1 LETVSK
7 KKTSFLKRGI
17 LLGAAAL
24 LLFIILVLFTYPYER
39 TVERALS
46 RVNRESAVSVYSAQ
60 TDFFFPNSIT
70 FRDLKLVPKEK
81 PYHLLETRFTKLS
94 AQVALG
100 PLLTKT
106 LRVRLTGDLDS
117 GDPSEGQ
124 YQVSGTVS
132 LRRGEKQGPDGLGDS
147 RVVELENVR
156 LNGSYVNLTVDGNVT
171 FGGDILDPDVEL
183 KFAVEKL
190 ERTDSANYAI
200 ENLLRFVEGA
210 VPSESRPPL
219 AFAVSGPFSQLTVRQ
234 EQGESGTEG

>member
-1 LETVSK
+1 METVAK
-7 KKTSFLKRGI
+7 KKISFLKRGI
-17 LLGAAAL
+17 LLGGAAL
-24 LLFIILVLFTYPYER
+24 VLFIILVLLTYPYER

-46 RVNRESAVSVYSAQ
+46 RVNRESAVSVASEQ
-60 TDFFFPNSIT
+60 TNFSFPNKIT
-70 FRDLKLVPKEK
+70 FYSLKIAPKEK
-81 PYHLLETRFTKLS
+81 PYHLLETTFTRLS

-106 LRVRLTGDLDS
+106 MRVRFTGDLDS
-117 GDPSEGQ
+117 GDPSEGE
-124 YQVSGTVS
+124 YRVSGTVC
-132 LRRGEKQGPDGLGDS
+132 LRRSEKQGADGRAES

-171 FGGDILDPDVEL
+171 IGGNVLDPDVEL

-190 ERTDSANYAI
+190 KRTDSTNYAI

-210 VPSESRPPL
+210 VPSESTPPL

-234 EQGESGTEG
+234 ERGESGTKG